1 MLNPIVAK
9 VKSLG
14 DQKQELEVVKGDIT
28 HIATQMQDGFK
39 LLADR
44 TKALGKEVTARPG
57 GGGPPPPL
65 SAGNQGPSEDMLRV
79 MAVIEAT
86 RTEMHNAKT
95 EMRMLHSEVKSLKE
109 QKKE

>member
-1 MLNPIVAK
+1 MGQMHTGMEEKHAQMRKEIVDSQNGLHGAMAQVLNPIVAK
-9 VKSLG
+9 VKGLG

-57 GGGPPPPL
+57 GG
-65 SAGNQGPSEDMLRV
+65 
-79 MAVIEAT
+79 
-86 RTEMHNAKT
+86 
-95 EMRMLHSEVKSLKE
+95 
-109 QKKE
+109 